1 MNYFNPLLL
10 SHNFC
15 FLSQAHQDN
24 TILYLRFIP
33 SKQSPNRSISSY
45 SIISM
50 YFLPSSSVCVWSS
63 LKWKPRYF
71 HSHFSILIFLCHY
84 CLIYSF
90 LDHSEKIVLFFYL
103 VLQSLWLVKK
113 REKPLS
119 ISFCKSF
126 NIQQSQNKL
135 ANVANR
141 EFHYY
146 MRNFC
151 NLIGLEQWY
160 FNLGPVYVEWGT
172 PV

>member
-10 SHNFC
+10 LHHDQSSRSFSHNFC

-24 TILYLRFIP
+24 TILYLWFIS

-50 YFLPSSSVCVWSS
+50 FFLPSSSVCVWSS

-71 HSHFSILIFLCHY
+71 HSHFSILIFLCQY

-90 LDHSEKIVLFFYL
+90 LDHNEKIVPFFYL

-113 REKPLS
+113 NGENPYLYHSVNHS
-119 ISFCKSF
+119 IF
-126 NIQQSQNKL
+126 NKVKTNWQMLPIGNFTTTWEISAIWL
-135 ANVANR
+135 A
-141 EFHYY
+141 
-146 MRNFC
+146 
-151 NLIGLEQWY
+151 
-160 FNLGPVYVEWGT
+160 
-172 PV
+172 